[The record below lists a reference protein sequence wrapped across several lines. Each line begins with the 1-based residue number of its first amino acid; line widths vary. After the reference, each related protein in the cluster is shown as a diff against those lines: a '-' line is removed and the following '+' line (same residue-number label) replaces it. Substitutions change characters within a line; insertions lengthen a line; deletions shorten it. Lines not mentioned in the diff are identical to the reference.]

1 MTRTIRDQVIE
12 KEIEL
17 KARMIVPK
25 YLIVGIWIW
34 PRLVMEAETEAVTG
48 GQHLP
53 ERYRGM
59 LVLIHPSD
67 RYIVDVVGCPE
78 T

>member
-1 MTRTIRDQVIE
+1 MTRTIDDEILE

-17 KARMIVPK
+17 KARMIKPK
-25 YLIVGIWIW
+25 YLVLGISIW
-34 PRLVMEAETEAVTG
+34 PRLLAEIDPDILTEGPQT
-48 GQHLP
+48 P

-59 LVLIHPSD
+59 LVMIHPSD